1 MADKLEEL
9 YQKYSRLSSA
19 EDISQQSEEYEECI
33 KHKKGSGSEKKLVAQ
48 IIGQYFKHFPK
59 LEETAFE
66 AIIDICEDNDPS
78 IRISAIMVLPILC
91 KQSKKLVHKVADI
104 LIQLMMILED
114 QEFNVTCN
122 SLSQVFRAYPEKT
135 LSVLFVYILK
145 LKDKPSAREDVVK
158 YIYKKLVTLDPKI
171 TAICMELLIEEG
183 KKILED
189 STVTEFLTII
199 SFLTNTKLT
208 QTTTGQQELVSA
220 IAQRAKLDQEFDVED
235 QGTCHR
241 LIICT
246 EHALPLFSA
255 SVESTEFVKFYCQE
269 VLAKWDALADIKD
282 GEVSVQPQLLRQLA
296 ALSAYCGKLDTASP
310 YVVHIFDKLKRYMP
324 LPPEDGNIDDM
335 PNLDFTSVECLLYA
349 FHRLARQSPDFLTA
363 DPAVHR
369 DFKSRLNYF
378 SRGVAGCLRSLEK
391 VQENEKKDDK
401 KIKLAPVMLAN
412 INTLIKDLLHQTPIY
427 KCNVQLSFRSA
438 SSSSKKEADEPSTV
452 QKRHTPIQFD
462 SSNGSNNKQMRFNKS
477 SESMKLYKPPSGK
490 FSNNFKSY
498 NHPRGSGRG
507 RGGRGKRGSRDWNY

>member
-9 YQKYSRLSSA
+9 YQTYSRLSSA
-19 EDISQQSEEYEECI
+19 EDISKLSKEYLECI
-33 KHKKGSGSEKKLVAQ
+33 SHREGSANEKKLVTQ
-48 IIGQYFKHFPK
+48 IIGQYFKHFPQQEDISVDA
-59 LEETAFE
+59 L
-66 AIIDICEDNDPS
+66 IDICEDNDPS
-78 IRISAIMVLPILC
+78 TRISGIRVLPTIC
-91 KQSKKLVHKVADI
+91 KQSKRLVHKIADI
-104 LIQLMMILED
+104 LIQLMMVLEQ

-135 LSVLFVYILK
+135 LNVLFVYIFK
-145 LKDKPSAREDVVK
+145 LNKPSAREDVVK
-158 YIYKKLVTLDPKI
+158 YIYKKLVTLDPNI
-171 TAICMELLIEEG
+171 TAICMDLLIEKG

-189 STVTEFLTII
+189 STVTEFLTVI
-199 SFLTNTKLT
+199 SFLTTTKLT
-208 QTTTGQQELVSA
+208 QTTTGQQELLNA
-220 IAQRAKLDQEFDVED
+220 IEQRAKLDQEFDVEENN
-235 QGTCHR
+235 CHR

-269 VLAKWDALADIKD
+269 VLSKWDALADIKD
-282 GEVSVQPQLLRQLA
+282 GEESVQPQLLQQLA
-296 ALSAYCGKLDTASP
+296 ALSAYCGKLETPSS

-324 LPPEDGNIDDM
+324 LPPEDGNIDKM

-363 DPAVHR
+363 DPAVLR
-369 DFKSRLNYF
+369 DFKSRLTYF

-391 VQENEKKDDK
+391 LQEGEKKDDK
-401 KIKLAPVMLAN
+401 KIKLAPVVLAN
-412 INTLIKDLLHQTPIY
+412 INTLIKDLLHPTPIY

-438 SSSSKKEADEPSTV
+438 TTSSKKEEEKPTTA
-452 QKRHTPIQFD
+452 QKRHTPIEFD
-462 SSNGSNNKQMRFNKS
+462 SSNASNNKQMRTNKG
-477 SESMKLYKPPSGK
+477 SESMKLYSPPSGK

-507 RGGRGKRGSRDWNY
+507 RGGRGRRGSSRDWKN